1 MEFGLEVILANDV
14 GVKVLLLRIGYS
26 AEFFSDLFDFISLDD
41 EKFYFFNGI

>member
-1 MEFGLEVILANDV
+1 MEFGLEVILTNDV

-26 AEFFSDLFDFISLDD
+26 AGFFSDLFDFISLDD